1 MKKRSV
7 LLIGYDSNLFLGVI
21 YCLRSSNFSIYILTS
36 NKKNAAKY
44 SRFCKKTFLYQDA
57 NGALNSIISIVEH
70 YHIDLIMPIDEL
82 ETRFVHEH
90 HEQLS
95 KYAVCTWATDT
106 HMFDIGINK
115 GLLADFLSKNGLPC
129 PVSGTAGDSRELEL
143 KAERIGYPVLIKPN
157 RSSFG
162 RGIRKFDNWND
173 LKAFYEEAKPGSN
186 EFIIQPFIIG
196 SDITCNVICDNGK
209 ILCHTIQ
216 ESPVKTGSN
225 FSNNDVLDFHD
236 DDEVIKVVGKM
247 MMLLKWSGVACV
259 DMRRDNRDRSVN
271 ILEINGRFWASVVV
285 SYLKAGVNFP
295 VILAKLALG
304 EEVTI
309 PKQKPAKQI
318 SLNDYFRLKLAG
330 KALSFKDT
338 KYISYVADPFA
349 RFLQIT
355 KL

>member
-1 MKKRSV
+1 MKKKSV

-44 SRFCKKTFLYQDA
+44 SRFCKKSFLY
-57 NGALNSIISIVEH
+57 NGNETALNSIINIVES

-90 HEQLS
+90 REQLS
-95 KYAVCTWATDT
+95 KYAACTWATDT
-106 HMFDIGINK
+106 DRFDIGINK
-115 GLLADFLSKNGLPC
+115 GRLADFLTKNGLPC
-129 PVSGTAGDSRELEL
+129 PLSETAGDISELESIAT
-143 KAERIGYPVLIKPN
+143 KAGYPVLIKPT

-162 RGIRKFDNWND
+162 RGIRKFENWSD
-173 LKAFYEEAKPGSN
+173 LKAFYEEARPGNN
-186 EFIIQPFIIG
+186 EFILQPFIIG

-236 DDEVIKVVGKM
+236 DEEVINVVGKM

-259 DMRRDNRDRSVN
+259 DMRRDNRDRSVK

-285 SYLKAGVNFP
+285 SYLKAGINFP

-304 EEVTI
+304 EEVSI

-318 SLNDYFRLKLAG
+318 SLSDYFRSKLSG
-330 KALSFKDT
+330 KKVSFKDT
-338 KYISYVADPFA
+338 KYISYLADPLA